1 MERSRIDIKM
11 RNVFISWTGADCAL
25 KDRIVERLVAGKITC
40 TVSDGKSSDGRC
52 SGNFVQWSADA
63 AKSANIFLLI
73 LTENTL
79 RSAYVPL
86 EIKEFLNI
94 EDAENRIIVVC
105 PSLALWRN
113 AIFNYGGE
121 KIKLSERNISIT
133 EMPDCVLTD
142 KILDDVYAKTTDLI
156 NNRAYKVYREEISP
170 KYIDILS
177 LYDDD
182 APDRKIKFSDL
193 YINRHVTEK
202 DEYGNIVATYP
213 SPELLVKCDDI
224 FYICGPAGS
233 GKTQYIHQLQN
244 SVGEDSL
251 VITLSCS
258 KIATSSA
265 TLRELMFEEFCRV
278 LGNPIY
284 FTEDNFVNLLN
295 NRRLVLVLDGLDEIA
310 SQSGV
315 RTFIKKVEEEYYA
328 RHNADTTLFITGRDE
343 KSSNRIALTGK
354 KLRILYLEQLTDE
367 ETHTLGNNLFLS
379 FGSSMNSDGFFVRIK
394 DLQDEIKYNPLL
406 LSQLAVIYKEN
417 GDVPNTVV
425 GIFDAIS
432 KITLNI
438 DASKHYT
445 SIPERYMDMIEQ
457 ISTLLKRFAQ
467 RRYILQSND
476 EECSP
481 QEIFEDILFNDYK
494 DDYSERAAFLVEFLL
509 KRSILVDNGNRFYHK
524 MFLEY
529 FTAVYYYE
537 RSILRRKVADYD
549 VFNELFAH
557 YSDPYW
563 AQVISMFLI
572 KTDSLMNGTEMCNL
586 LNELIKSGNIVDYT
600 LLLDTC
606 EGLGNNK
613 QDAQVAIV
621 CDILKKSAEKIYPP
635 YGPLF
640 WYVPT
645 YSLYEQALLAL
656 NMLQGNAAALA
667 LVRDVCYIYGQKNTL
682 ADITDKVDGKALLSS
697 APSLKGV
704 RRALCEIFYL
714 GNTNYT
720 DGKNIYPRCFNVAET
735 LSMRDN
741 SCGVGG
747 KMSEPFRDE
756 LGLYSHESYNE
767 LNGEY
772 MGFVSC
778 PYDLDKVEQTL
789 RAKATRRVTG
799 IAYSPTHAL
808 NSATERNLNP
818 VDKLFVE
825 DPIKFTHP
833 QFFNQTCVCYYPE
846 DLDIYS
852 TSKCTL
858 NNNEQ
863 LFSVSISD
871 YGILY
876 LYGDVTFPFK
886 DESCICDEM
895 FFDCH
900 RLNAIKLPNSITHI
914 GDKAFSGSSLVS
926 ITLPDNLITL
936 GEGVFLCCQ
945 NLTSVFVPSKVTQ
958 LKENTFENCFSLHT
972 VVLPSHL
979 RSIDKRC
986 FGWCTSLQKINIPS
1000 SVTEIGEEAFRNCSS
1015 LVEVYL
1021 PSGITT
1027 ISSDCFNACVSLKDV
1042 TIPQSVTQIHV
1053 NAFYGCVE
1061 LSSIQAPGVQEIA
1074 YAAFSNC
1081 KALNSVRFGT
1091 LTSIGAH
1098 AFAECDSLSQ
1108 VTLPD
1113 SLSIISKFAFAGC
1126 KKLTQVTIPNSV
1138 KQIEGGAF
1146 MNCSALASI
1155 DIPSSVTV
1163 VGNQAF
1169 YECAQLVN
1177 VKLHDGLQFVDN
1189 YAFSKCNSLRE
1200 IYLPDSVTQVNNSFQ
1215 DCEALAKVHL
1225 PCSLTKLGTSI
1236 FSGCLSLEEV
1246 HIPYSV
1252 TVIGSS
1258 AFAGCAKLKKIAL
1271 PQSLL
1276 EIDRFAFHKCIALSA
1291 IDIPASVQKIGSAAF
1306 YGCANLQSV
1315 RLHKG
1320 LATIEHGAF
1329 NGCVKLRKIVI
1340 PHTVNS
1346 IDFSAFDNCDKL
1358 KIIVP
1363 QTFKPLADKWTPPK
1377 NCRIRFVRVKT
1388 STLTLHEGMTEVTPD
1403 LIADKNAKQI
1413 IIPNGVEEIADEAF
1427 RNCATL
1433 TEITLP
1439 DSVKR
1444 IGNFAFADC
1453 NNLETVH
1460 MGEGLTTIGRFAFK
1474 NCPNLQNITLPDSVT
1489 TLGAYAFSGCNIK
1502 SIRLSSNLKVIAD
1515 GTFKDCTLA
1524 ELTLPEGVT
1533 ELGDSALSGCKL
1545 SKLTLPSTIKKI
1557 GERAFSYLSGIDDIV
1572 IPHGVT
1578 EIAPSMFF
1586 SCFAKRIIL
1595 PHGLETIGASAFF
1608 DCRISQLT
1616 IPETVQKIGFKAFM
1630 ACGNLRELYL
1640 PDSVTDIQTEGK
1652 TGEYGAFASSGIKK
1666 VRLPRSMKEIP
1677 RKLFQHCHNLEEVDI
1692 PSGVTEIG
1700 QEAFANCDKLRTV
1713 RLPDTLELIC
1723 FDAFV
1728 NCKSLTDVT
1737 IPNSVKYI
1745 QRGAFANCTSL
1756 TEISFNDNLDE
1767 LGAIQLKDW
1776 DFVFPSWRRF
1786 NRESALGV
1794 FENCESLTKI
1804 HLPSELT
1811 VVDENL
1817 CAGCTNLQEIE
1828 IPNAVTEIKKLAFA
1842 HCISLRT
1849 LTVPTSVINIADD
1862 AFADTQLETL
1872 TISRNFENKI
1882 DSLFSN
1888 NKPKKIIYI

>member
-494 DDYSERAAFLVEFLL
+494 DDYTERAAFLVEFLL

-586 LNELIKSGNIVDYT
+586 LKELIKSGNIVDYT

-667 LVRDVCYIYGQKNTL
+667 LVRDVCYIYGQKNRL
-682 ADITDKVDGKALLSS
+682 DDITDKVDGKALLSS

-714 GNTNYT
+714 GDTNYT

-778 PYDLDKVEQTL
+778 PYEIGYVEKKL
-789 RAKATRRVTG
+789 REKATRRVTG
-799 IAYSPTHAL
+799 IAYSPDQ
-808 NSATERNLNP
+808 SGVFDRP
-818 VDKLFVE
+818 S
-825 DPIKFTHP
+825 
-833 QFFNQTCVCYYPE
+833 FFDETVVCYYPE
-846 DLDIYS
+846 NIDGDTPNSRLNSKRQLNSVICTWVDI
-852 TSKCTL
+852 
-858 NNNEQ
+858 
-863 LFSVSISD
+863 I
-871 YGILY
+871 Y
-876 LYGDVTFPFK
+876 LHGDVTHLYSTDAFVEK
-886 DESCICDEM
+886 HLYDSCYTLCT
-895 FFDCH
+895 
-900 RLNAIKLPNSITHI
+900 IKLPDSITEIQDGAFEGSGLTEIKLPAGLTKI
-914 GDKAFSGSSLVS
+914 GKQAFH
-926 ITLPDNLITL
+926 N
-936 GEGVFLCCQ
+936 CK
-945 NLTSVFVPSKVTQ
+945 NLTSIVIPQGVTELSEEVFSWCEKLEKVT
-958 LKENTFENCFSLHT
+958 LPSSLHT
-972 VVLPSHL
+972 
-979 RSIDKRC
+979 I
-986 FGWCTSLQKINIPS
+986 
-1000 SVTEIGEEAFRNCSS
+1000 
-1015 LVEVYL
+1015 
-1021 PSGITT
+1021 
-1027 ISSDCFNACVSLKDV
+1027 
-1042 TIPQSVTQIHV
+1042 
-1053 NAFYGCVE
+1053 
-1061 LSSIQAPGVQEIA
+1061 
-1074 YAAFSNC
+1074 
-1081 KALNSVRFGT
+1081 
-1091 LTSIGAH
+1091 
-1098 AFAECDSLSQ
+1098 
-1108 VTLPD
+1108 
-1113 SLSIISKFAFAGC
+1113 
-1126 KKLTQVTIPNSV
+1126 
-1138 KQIEGGAF
+1138 
-1146 MNCSALASI
+1146 
-1155 DIPSSVTV
+1155 
-1163 VGNQAF
+1163 
-1169 YECAQLVN
+1169 
-1177 VKLHDGLQFVDN
+1177 
-1189 YAFSKCNSLRE
+1189 
-1200 IYLPDSVTQVNNSFQ
+1200 
-1215 DCEALAKVHL
+1215 
-1225 PCSLTKLGTSI
+1225 
-1236 FSGCLSLEEV
+1236 
-1246 HIPYSV
+1246 
-1252 TVIGSS
+1252 
-1258 AFAGCAKLKKIAL
+1258 
-1271 PQSLL
+1271 
-1276 EIDRFAFHKCIALSA
+1276 
-1291 IDIPASVQKIGSAAF
+1291 
-1306 YGCANLQSV
+1306 
-1315 RLHKG
+1315 
-1320 LATIEHGAF
+1320 
-1329 NGCVKLRKIVI
+1329 
-1340 PHTVNS
+1340 
-1346 IDFSAFDNCDKL
+1346 
-1358 KIIVP
+1358 
-1363 QTFKPLADKWTPPK
+1363 
-1377 NCRIRFVRVKT
+1377 
-1388 STLTLHEGMTEVTPD
+1388 
-1403 LIADKNAKQI
+1403 
-1413 IIPNGVEEIADEAF
+1413 
-1427 RNCATL
+1427 
-1433 TEITLP
+1433 
-1439 DSVKR
+1439 
-1444 IGNFAFADC
+1444 
-1453 NNLETVH
+1453 
-1460 MGEGLTTIGRFAFK
+1460 
-1474 NCPNLQNITLPDSVT
+1474 
-1489 TLGAYAFSGCNIK
+1489 GAYAFSGCKALQQID
-1502 SIRLSSNLKVIAD
+1502 IPD
-1515 GTFKDCTLA
+1515 T
-1524 ELTLPEGVT
+1524 VT
-1533 ELGDSALSGCKL
+1533 EIGQSAFGGCESLKTITIPNGVNQISKHCFEDCVALEQISLPQGVSQIGTGAFNNCSKLQRVHAPNVTRVENKLFCGCKTLKEVDLGEITAIGNEAFSGCENLSQLKL
-1545 SKLTLPSTIKKI
+1545 ADSMTEI
-1557 GERAFSYLSGIDDIV
+1557 GENAFEHCALTTV
-1572 IPHGVT
+1572 NIPHGIKAIAPYAFSNCTHLTKVTIPDTVT
-1578 EIAPSMFF
+1578 EIGREA
-1586 SCFAKRIIL
+1586 
-1595 PHGLETIGASAFF
+1595 
-1608 DCRISQLT
+1608 
-1616 IPETVQKIGFKAFM
+1616 FKACPCLTYVDIPASVLDIGILAFGNCTSLASVQM
-1630 ACGNLRELYL
+1630 KMGLQSIGNLAFENCENLRELVIPDSVEELGKYMCHNTGVTRVHLPESLRNIPDGAFRGCSALTEINIPARVEIIFQSAFQDCTSLESINLEPVISIYSDAFCNCKALKTVGTTSNLRGLGYATFTNCVSLQEIDLSSTGEIPYYAFAGCSQLRKVQLSEELARVYEHAFAGCVKLEQIDLGENIAEVDPTAFDGCNALKKITAPLELKREISKWNLPKGCNISYRQREFSEPDTVVVVIPEGTTEVTEGMIPNNATHVVLPDSVDYIDPRATMMHKYLTDINMPKSVNALLPYTFVGCESLTKFTVPDWVMFIFDSAFGGCSNLQEINL
-1640 PDSVTDIQTEGK
+1640 PDSVTDLGKEVFYGCSNLQEIYIPDSVNIIGEGAFSGCISLIKIHLPKQLSSISKNMFSGCSSLTELVIPEGVTKMEEGAFKECKLDKIVLPSTLTKFDERAFYK
-1652 TGEYGAFASSGIKK
+1652 TEIAKVVTIPQGVTEIADEMFRESSIPHVSLPHGLQRIGNSAFRSSKIAEISLPDTIKAVGEFAFIHCSELKEVEIPQGITCIEYGTFAGCTGLQSVHLPDTLQSIREGAFGGCVSLTEIAIPDSVTKLGSIMLRAEKDELDYRFFTYQCSFAQGVFEKCTSLTK
-1666 VRLPRSMKEIP
+1666 VRLPSGLTAINERTFYCCTSLGDIEIP
-1677 RKLFQHCHNLEEVDI
+1677 ASVTSIESLAFSHCNI
-1692 PSGVTEIG
+1692 
-1700 QEAFANCDKLRTV
+1700 
-1713 RLPDTLELIC
+1713 
-1723 FDAFV
+1723 
-1728 NCKSLTDVT
+1728 KSVT
-1737 IPNSVKYI
+1737 IPSP
-1745 QRGAFANCTSL
+1745 F
-1756 TEISFNDNLDE
+1756 IS
-1767 LGAIQLKDW
+1767 
-1776 DFVFPSWRRF
+1776 
-1786 NRESALGV
+1786 
-1794 FENCESLTKI
+1794 
-1804 HLPSELT
+1804 
-1811 VVDENL
+1811 
-1817 CAGCTNLQEIE
+1817 
-1828 IPNAVTEIKKLAFA
+1828 
-1842 HCISLRT
+1842 
-1849 LTVPTSVINIADD
+1849 IADD
-1862 AFADTQLETL
+1862 AFEETNLETL